1 MNTTEILQRLEKKE
15 ITIEEAEKLLKAET
29 ATDELEYANID
40 YEREER
46 TGVPE
51 VIYCAGKT
59 AVQVRG
65 IVQNMREHGQK
76 HILGTRCSREKY
88 EAAKEVCPELE
99 YEEL

>member
-1 MNTTEILQRLEKKE
+1 MNWK
-15 ITIEEAEKLLKAET
+15 
-29 ATDELEYANID
+29 YANID

-88 EAAKEVCPELE
+88 ELQKKYARNWNMRNCHGL
-99 YEEL
+99 